1 MNYANFIVKIIS
13 KPEKSFFDE
22 NLLVIEISAKFPQI
36 QKKKSNE
43 IIHLSIWTTKNDNL
57 DNYYQ
62 INDYI
67 IIEGYISLRE
77 SNLNYSNLLKNNYVE
92 ISVFKI
98 YPFLLNI
105 NQIIKPIK

>member
-13 KPEKSFFDE
+13 KPEKSFFDA
-22 NLLVIEISAKFPQI
+22 NLSVIEIIVKFSQI

-43 IIHLSIWTTKNDNL
+43 IIHLSIWTSKNDDL

-92 ISVFKI
+92 VSVFKI
-98 YPFLLNI
+98 YPFLLNRNRI
-105 NQIIKPIK
+105 RKHIK